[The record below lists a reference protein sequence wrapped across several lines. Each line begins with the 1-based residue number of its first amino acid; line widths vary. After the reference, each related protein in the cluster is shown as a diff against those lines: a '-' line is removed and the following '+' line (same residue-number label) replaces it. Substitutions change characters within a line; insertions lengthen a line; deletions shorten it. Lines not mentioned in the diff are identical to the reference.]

1 MQYMLQER
9 MEGGKYLDLT
19 TNAGH
24 VGLCVD
30 QWYVTVTDMIK

>member
-19 TNAGH
+19 TDAGLI
-24 VGLCVD
+24 VGTFID
-30 QWYVTVTDMIK
+30 Q